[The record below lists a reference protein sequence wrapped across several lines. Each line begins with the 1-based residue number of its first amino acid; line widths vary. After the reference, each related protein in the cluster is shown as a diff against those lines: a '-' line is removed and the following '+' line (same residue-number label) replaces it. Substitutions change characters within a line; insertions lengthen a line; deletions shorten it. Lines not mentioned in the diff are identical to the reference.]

1 MFALILG
8 AAVITLRRVGRLGL
22 VGLVIAV
29 LAAGCGGQSD
39 YSLAKTRSCLAS
51 EDVKIASARDFVATT
66 ATGGAFRA
74 RLSDNEVTLAFGEK
88 DSDAVDIAYAYQRFA
103 FANVRGNILDVLQR
117 YRNVVLLWQQH
128 PQSADLALVT
138 GCLR

>member
-1 MFALILG
+1 M
-8 AAVITLRRVGRLGL
+8 GRLGL
-22 VGLVIAV
+22 IGLVIAV

-51 EDVKIASARDFVATT
+51 EDVKISTARDFVATT

-74 RLSDNEVTLAFGEK
+74 KLSDNHVTLAFGEK

-103 FANVRGNILDVLQR
+103 FPNVRSTILDVLQR
-117 YRNVVLLWQQH
+117 YRNVVLLWQKH
-128 PQSADLALVT
+128 PENADLALIT